1 MTHSRTVFFKLIFAV
16 LAIANVSA
24 LVAIF
29 GLNADGAGDTLPRP
43 LFIAALLLVTSITA
57 LFFSAV
63 LRWFYSGVSEQQKLA
78 RHHQENGS
86 TIAELAKS
94 SQRLHLFYQIL
105 ILLSMFSLILAI
117 IASGAYLAG
126 LH

>member
-1 MTHSRTVFFKLIFAV
+1 MAHSRTVFFKLIFAV
-16 LAIANVSA
+16 LAIANISA
-24 LVAIF
+24 MAAIF
-29 GLNADGAGDTLPRP
+29 GLNSDGTGDTLPRP
-43 LFIAALLLVTSITA
+43 LFIAALLLAISITS
-57 LFFSAV
+57 LLFSAL
-63 LRWFYSGVSEQQKLA
+63 LRWLYSGASEQQRLA
-78 RHHQENGS
+78 KHHHENES
-86 TIAELAKS
+86 AIAELTKS